1 MIDTFNPDDWIV
13 VWSGRG
19 PLLPERESK
28 PDPSWAPG
36 SQLFNRRHLDKK
48 IEWPMDEDN
57 NGVEALDELQL
68 DRKKVSDGQ
77 G

>member
-1 MIDTFNPDDWIV
+1 
-13 VWSGRG
+13 
-19 PLLPERESK
+19 
-28 PDPSWAPG
+28 
-36 SQLFNRRHLDKK
+36 LDKK